1 MNFGTVTSS
10 LATLSLLAGG
20 LGLLLLALLLVPSGR
35 RRLALEMRGQ
45 TRVLLGSAFTVAIV
59 ASGGSLY
66 YSEAVG
72 FVPCLLCWYQR
83 IAMYPLVPIL
93 GIAAIRGDGAVR
105 WYGLPL
111 AVVGLGIALYH
122 VVIQFQPVLDAGM
135 CSEAAPCS
143 ARYLSVFGFVSIPV
157 MAASGFIL
165 IAALLLTAGLQVS
178 PESPEYPRS

>member
-10 LATLSLLAGG
+10 LAILSLLSAG
-20 LGLLLLALLLVPSGR
+20 LGLLLLALLLVPAGR
-35 RRLALEMRGQ
+35 RRLALELGGQ
-45 TRVLLGSAFTVAIV
+45 TRIILGSAFAVATVA
-59 ASGGSLY
+59 SMGSLY
-66 YSEAVG
+66 YSDVVG

-93 GIAAIRGDGAVR
+93 GIAALRGDRSVR

-122 VVIQFQPVLDAGM
+122 VVIQFQPALDAGM
-135 CSEAAPCS
+135 CSAAAPCS
-143 ARYLSVFGFVSIPV
+143 ARYLSVFGFVSLPV

-165 IAALLLTAGLQVS
+165 IAGLLWAAGLQGS
-178 PESPEYPRS
+178 SESSA